1 MDPGSGRGEQLR
13 LKYQMKEAR
22 FIYSQ
27 NTEVFLVTVCGIEL
41 LELKHADFF
50 FLSGT
55 GAGRG
60 RQRER
65 QKKRLQTKLEELK
78 RKGFVVYVCRFGP
91 QRHRHDSDPLTVM
104 CESQRQGSPLK
115 RKPLHENNALQGR
128 GHLPI

>member
-1 MDPGSGRGEQLR
+1 M
-13 LKYQMKEAR
+13 
-22 FIYSQ
+22 
-27 NTEVFLVTVCGIEL
+27 EL

-50 FLSGT
+50 LLSGT

-65 QKKRLQTKLEELK
+65 KKRLQTKLEELK

-128 GHLPI
+128 GHLPIQADRCIARFVTLQVSLPMNHHYPGRA